1 MSLVD
6 ILRCEGPWPPEAA
19 SPAAHEGAR
28 HCPRV
33 TRRHWSLSPDDDED
47 LEDTGDHRTLR
58 AEDTLET
65 GPRVIRPASRQY
77 C

>member
-1 MSLVD
+1 MSQFESGLVD

-47 LEDTGDHRTLR
+47 LEDTGDHRTLSGHWR
-58 AEDTLET
+58 LAH
-65 GPRVIRPASRQY
+65 A
-77 C
+77 